1 MGPLPSDSEAV
12 GYPLKSPT
20 FLPKR
25 GDASVLSGIDLG
37 VRMRMFEEELTPV
50 VPANNI
56 QSLINLGVGREEEII
71 LLRQAR

>member
-1 MGPLPSDSEAV
+1 MDALPSDSEPV
-12 GYPLKSPT
+12 GYLLKSPT
-20 FLPKR
+20 FLPQP
-25 GDASVLSGIDLG
+25 GDGWVLSGIDLH
-37 VRMRMFEEELTPV
+37 VRMGMFEQEPTPV